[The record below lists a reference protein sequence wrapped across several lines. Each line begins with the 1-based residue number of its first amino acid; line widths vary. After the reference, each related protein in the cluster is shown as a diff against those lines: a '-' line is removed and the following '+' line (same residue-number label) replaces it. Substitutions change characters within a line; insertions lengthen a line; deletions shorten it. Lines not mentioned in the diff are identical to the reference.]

1 MDETETD
8 EAIEAL
14 RQRAEGLERELR
26 ETVAGAE
33 RRLIRAELKAEAVRA
48 GMIDLDG
55 LKLLDLSAVRL
66 GADGE
71 VEGGAALMSQLR
83 RGKPWLFG
91 QPNTSSSAVPPPS
104 APPRS
109 KLATEMSE
117 EEWRAARR
125 EILRRR

>member
-1 MDETETD
+1 MDEND
-8 EAIEAL
+8 PNEAIEAL
-14 RQRAEGLERELR
+14 RQRAEALERELR
-26 ETVAGAE
+26 ETVAEAE

-48 GMIDLDG
+48 GMVDLDG

-66 GADGE
+66 GEGGE
-71 VEGGAALMSQLR
+71 VEGAAALMSQLR

-91 QPNTSSSAVPPPS
+91 QASTSSSAAPPPS

>member
-8 EAIEAL
+8 DAIEAL
-14 RQRAEGLERELR
+14 RQRAETLERELR
-26 ETVAGAE
+26 ETTAEAE

-48 GMIDLDG
+48 GMVDLDG

-66 GADGE
+66 GAGGE
-71 VEGGAALMSQLR
+71 VEGAAALMSQLR

-91 QPNTSSSAVPPPS
+91 QASTSSSAAPPPS
-104 APPRS
+104 APPRT
-109 KLATEMSE
+109 KLATEMNE

-125 EILRRR
+125 ELLRRR